1 MSVRVWRLDR
11 ASILKRLKGWAA
23 VLLKERGALAVILFG
38 SLARGDQTAASDAD
52 VVVILAESSLPFRE
66 RIPSLLPSGLGIG
79 VDLFPYTLEEAGE
92 AWRDGSGVLP
102 VALREGLFLAG
113 DRQSLM
119 LAVQAS
125 V

>member
-1 MSVRVWRLDR
+1 MRRLE
-11 ASILKRLKGWAA
+11 GWAA
-23 VLLKERGALAVILFG
+23 ALVKDKGALAVILFG

-66 RIPSLLPSGLGIG
+66 RIPPLLPSGLGVG
-79 VDLFPYTLEEAGE
+79 VDLFPYTLEEARA

-102 VALREGLFLAG
+102 VALKEGLFLAG
-113 DRQSLM
+113 DRESFL
-119 LAVQAS
+119 LALQTS